1 MRAQRFGLGFNAVYH
16 LTDVPSFVSGDHIVM
31 FDPHARYL
39 PGISPAQ
46 PGLKIA
52 FERGNLVAQVRP
64 PPHTSWVEGLTLQ
77 CEGFGVWHQPCHPS
91 PSMSVDPW
99 QPHVPGPYI
108 GSY

>member
-1 MRAQRFGLGFNAVYH
+1 MCAQRFGLGFNAVYH

-52 FERGNLVAQVRP
+52 FERGNLVTQV
-64 PPHTSWVEGLTLQ
+64 
-77 CEGFGVWHQPCHPS
+77 S
-91 PSMSVDPW
+91 PLHVIPGPRSSPFTWPW
-99 QPHVPGPYI
+99 QVPQQP
-108 GSY
+108 